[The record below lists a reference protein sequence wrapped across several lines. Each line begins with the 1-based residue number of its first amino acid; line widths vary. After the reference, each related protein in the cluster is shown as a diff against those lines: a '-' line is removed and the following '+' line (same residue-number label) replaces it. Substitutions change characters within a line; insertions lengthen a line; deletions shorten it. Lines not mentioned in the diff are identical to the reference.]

1 MVLYGGVIMNDY
13 YYTVHEFGVD
23 DYGDSFDYLR
33 GIFDLENDAND
44 LKALLEEKEKKR
56 QNYIDIVIKLQSGA
70 SLEEVGITKEKYEEI
85 LNTYLGGMAHHQF
98 DVRRIERNKESTE
111 EHYQTE
117 PF

>member
-13 YYTVHEFGVD
+13 YYTVHEFGVENE
-23 DYGDSFDYLR
+23 DSFDYLR
-33 GIFDLENDAND
+33 AIFDIENDANN
-44 LKALLEEKEKKR
+44 LKTLLEEREKKR

-98 DVRRIERNKESTE
+98 DVRRIERNKESIE